1 MSIYDPNKTGK
12 DNRFNAAHRIGRVAE
27 IVSDTTQ
34 TSARVVFPDKGNLV
48 SKPLP
53 ILQPSGG
60 ARRSYN
66 VPKVGQSVLVGT
78 LSNGDSDGFI
88 IGTFYTTQDPPPIA
102 DPLRQ
107 YTEFADGTTV
117 EFNEATSTMAINAK
131 GPINI
136 VTSGP
141 VTIQAEKIQIV
152 GDVEINGDLK
162 VVGEITGTKNIRCT
176 DTLYDRRGANHN

>member
-1 MSIYDPNKTGK
+1 MSLYDPNKTGK
-12 DNRFNAAHRIGRVAE
+12 DNRFNNSHRIGRVAE
-27 IVSDTTQ
+27 IVSDGTQ
-34 TSARVVFPDKGNLV
+34 TSARVVFPDKENLI

-53 ILQPSGG
+53 ILQNSGG

-88 IGTFYTTQDPPPIA
+88 LGTFYTTQDPPPIA

-107 YTEFADGTTV
+107 YTEFADGTSV
-117 EFNEATSTMAINAK
+117 EYNEGSSTMAINAK

-136 VTSGP
+136 VTSGK
-141 VTIQAEKIQIV
+141 VTIQAPEV
-152 GDVEINGDLK
+152 
-162 VVGEITGTKNIRCT
+162 EITGNVKIVGNLEVSGDVKNDGNMTTGGVHEDSNGKHC
-176 DTLYDRRGANHN
+176 

>member
-1 MSIYDPNKTGK
+1 MSLYDPNRTGK
-12 DNRFNAAHRIGRVAE
+12 DNRFNNSHRIGRVAE
-27 IVSDTTQ
+27 IVSDAGQ
-34 TSARVVFPDKGNLV
+34 TSARVVFPDKENLI

-53 ILQPSGG
+53 ILQNSGG

-88 IGTFYTTQDPPPIA
+88 LGTFYTTQDPPPIA

-107 YTEFADGTTV
+107 YTEFADGTSV
-117 EFNEATSTMAINAK
+117 EYNEGTSTMAINAK

-141 VTIQAEKIQIV
+141 ATITAPTIRLV
-152 GDVEINGDLK
+152 GKVEIEGDMNFKGNIEHSGNMTTSGTHTDSNGK
-162 VVGEITGTKNIRCT
+162 HC
-176 DTLYDRRGANHN
+176 